1 MSLEK
6 ELCTIFKNDF
16 LKTRLNIHFTHSFL
30 SNRAQNIF
38 KSYSLSPS
46 QFNVLRILRGQ
57 HPKAASIGLIKER
70 MIDKS
75 SDVSRIVDRLVTK
88 DLIKRNE
95 CKLDRRQK
103 DVMISKKGLE
113 LLKKMDVCENKLNKQ
128 LKHLSTNE
136 LKTLNNLLDKIR
148 STENMS

>member
-6 ELCTIFKNDF
+6 ELYTNFKNNF

-30 SNRAQNIF
+30 SNKAQDVF
-38 KSYSLSPS
+38 KTYSISPS

-75 SDVSRIVDRLVTK
+75 SDVSRIVDRLVAK
-88 DLIKRNE
+88 NYINRSE

-103 DVMISKKGLE
+103 DVMISKKGLA
-113 LLKKMDVCENKLNKQ
+113 LLTKMDTCEGKLNNQ
-128 LKHLSTNE
+128 LKHLSNKE
-136 LKTLNNLLDKIR
+136 LITLNQLLDKIR
-148 STENMS
+148 NPENMS

>member
-6 ELCTIFKNDF
+6 ELCTNFKNDF

-30 SNRAQNIF
+30 SNKAHDIF

-75 SDVSRIVDRLVTK
+75 SDVSRIVDRLVAK
-88 DLIKRNE
+88 NYINRSE

-113 LLKKMDVCENKLNKQ
+113 LLKKMDTCENKLNKQ

-148 STENMS
+148 DTESMS